1 MASVVDICNAALGHI
16 ANSAEVT
23 SIDPADGTAE
33 ADHCARFYPMARDE
47 CLEAYTWSFATVRA
61 VLAELDDNPMEAVWA
76 FAYAL
81 PNQIIKPIAVL
92 FPESTD
98 DTLGQD
104 HLIETLEDGS
114 GVIYTNVEDAVLKY
128 TYRQED
134 PVKFTPLFVVALATN
149 LASYLAGPIT
159 KDLKL
164 RQGLKSLAMA
174 ELAAAAG
181 SNKAQKVSAYKD
193 FTPSHIAVRNN

>member
-1 MASVVDICNAALGHI
+1 MASVVDICNTALGHI

-23 SIDPADGTAE
+23 SIDPADGSAE
-33 ADHCARFYPMARDE
+33 ADHCARFYPIARDI
-47 CLEAYTWSFATVRA
+47 CLESYAWSFATVRIA
-61 VLAELDDNPMEAVWA
+61 LAELDDNPQEDIWA

-92 FPESTD
+92 FPQSTD

-114 GVIYTNVEDAVLKY
+114 GVIYTNVEDAYLKY
-128 TYRQED
+128 IYRQED
-134 PVKFTPLFVVALATN
+134 PGKFTPMFTGALGTM
-149 LASYLAGPIT
+149 LGSYLAGPIV

-164 RQGLKSLAMA
+164 KQSLWATA
-174 ELAAAAG
+174 QRELALAAA
-181 SNKAQKVSAYKD
+181 SNKAQKVSQYKD
-193 FTPSHIAVRNN
+193 FTPSHIAVRSN

>member
-1 MASVVDICNAALGHI
+1 MASVVDICNLALGHI

-33 ADHCARFYPMARDE
+33 ADHCARFYPIARDI
-47 CLEAYTWSFATVRA
+47 CLEVFTWSFSTVRVA
-61 VLAELDDNPMEAVWA
+61 LAELDENPQEAVWA
-76 FAYAL
+76 YAYAL
-81 PNQIIKPIAVL
+81 PNQIVKPIAVL
-92 FPESTD
+92 YPESTD

-104 HLIETLEDGS
+104 HLIETLDDGS
-114 GVIYTNVEDAVLKY
+114 GVIYTNVEDAWLKY

-134 PVKFTPLFVVALATN
+134 PVKFTPLFVAGLSTM
-149 LASYLAGPIT
+149 LASFLAGPIT

-164 RQGLKSLAMA
+164 KKELHVIALS
-174 ELAAAAG
+174 ELAFAAA

-193 FTPSHIAVRNN
+193 FTPSHITARNN